1 MVSTSN
7 PQKMSLCG
15 GPSQKH
21 GFQKDMW
28 NYQPAGGGFT
38 QCRQISVCVCVWKSL
53 CAPCPSFLNKSPLSF
68 LAFCCTMSL
77 SESPSN
83 DRSWPQFSPEKK
95 NDFPREWWLL
105 AIYLP
110 TETNMGAT
118 SRAQNIPLP
127 TSVRIGRLGS
137 AILAYKTSTSS
148 LTLCHMP
155 ATPSATH
162 GKVFHNNPVITLYL
176 WSIGTN
182 WG

>member
-1 MVSTSN
+1 
-7 PQKMSLCG
+7 
-15 GPSQKH
+15 
-21 GFQKDMW
+21 
-28 NYQPAGGGFT
+28 
-38 QCRQISVCVCVWKSL
+38 
-53 CAPCPSFLNKSPLSF
+53 
-68 LAFCCTMSL
+68 MSL
-77 SESPSN
+77 SKSPSN
-83 DRSWPQFSPEKK
+83 DRSWPQFSPGKK
-95 NDFPREWWLL
+95 DFLRERWLL

-162 GKVFHNNPVITLYL
+162 GKVFHSNPVITLYL
-176 WSIGTN
+176 YRHKLGVASFLNYLLGFSTIAEVSWITKLVGWRILLKHWSVFQNDTK
-182 WG
+182 